1 MRYLLDAHTLA
12 WAVGDPSLLSERA
25 YALLLNPKNELLVSP
40 ASIWEMSIKYRVG
53 RWPEVAP
60 FMDEQQ
66 YTGFAQRLRVQ
77 ELPIRVPHTRLA
89 GQFNLEHKDPFDRLL
104 AAQALLEGVPL
115 VSKDAALDLFPITR
129 VW

>member
-1 MRYLLDAHTLA
+1 MRYLLDTHTLA
-12 WAVGDPSLLSERA
+12 WAVGDPSLLSKKA
-25 YALLLNPKNELLVSP
+25 YALLLNPKNDLMVSP
-40 ASIWEMSIKYRVG
+40 VNIWEMSIKHRAG

-66 YTGFAQRLRVQ
+66 YAGFTQRLRVQ

-104 AAQALLEGVPL
+104 AAQALLESVPL

>member
-1 MRYLLDAHTLA
+1 
-12 WAVGDPSLLSERA
+12 
-25 YALLLNPKNELLVSP
+25 
-40 ASIWEMSIKYRVG
+40 
-53 RWPEVAP
+53 
-60 FMDEQQ
+60 MDEQQ

>member
-1 MRYLLDAHTLA
+1 VRYLLDTHTFA

-25 YALLLNPKNELLVSP
+25 HALLLDPNNELLVSP
-40 ASIWEMSIKYRVG
+40 ASIWEMSIKHRAG
-53 RWPEVAP
+53 KWPEVAP

-66 YTGFAQRLRVQ
+66 YAGFVQRLGVQ
-77 ELPIRVPHTRLA
+77 ELSIRVPHTRLA
-89 GQFNLEHKDPFDRLL
+89 GQFNVVHKDPFDRLL

-115 VSKDAALDLFPITR
+115 VSKDAVLDLFPISR